1 MEGKAAR
8 RCGRQRHL
16 DAQRW
21 APAPAQSIGS
31 LSPPPRLGC
40 RQVHFRATGQIDSSA
55 FIFFRLR
62 SGSCLETGGRSTENG
77 ERQTQERGRE
87 GKRRSAMKEGRRREK
102 EELLALFLIH
112 VFSCSSLFSLSPSPG
127 STANTPPPT
136 PNRYQDMHSLHHHQV
151 PSWKL
156 AQGQACR
163 FTTGSANGFL
173 LLF

>member
-1 MEGKAAR
+1 MCVWGGVGEVEGRAAR

-87 GKRRSAMKEGRRREK
+87 GKRRSEMKEGRRREK

-112 VFSCSSLFSLSPSPG
+112 VFSLSLG
-127 STANTPPPT
+127 STANAPPQLQIVIKT
-136 PNRYQDMHSLHHHQV
+136 CTHYTTTKSQV
-151 PSWKL
+151 
-156 AQGQACR
+156 G
-163 FTTGSANGFL
+163 N
-173 LLF
+173 